1 MRHLEQ
7 ELQLSHQRCAHYRA
21 CLQSAVEQLAA
32 MRGAA
37 TLDPHQLH
45 ELEEWLQSLED
56 LPERTTPAGYDGVF
70 PPVPYCRVTC
80 TRCSCSEPT
89 NMNLYA

>member
-7 ELQLSHQRCAHYRA
+7 ELQLSRQRCVHYRA

-37 TLDPHQLH
+37 TLDPHRLH
-45 ELEEWLQSLED
+45 ELEERLRSLQSLESIANEAD
-56 LPERTTPAGYDGVF
+56 FPERTTPAGCVNIF
-70 PPVPYCRVTC
+70 PSVPTYT
-80 TRCSCSEPT
+80 
-89 NMNLYA
+89 YW